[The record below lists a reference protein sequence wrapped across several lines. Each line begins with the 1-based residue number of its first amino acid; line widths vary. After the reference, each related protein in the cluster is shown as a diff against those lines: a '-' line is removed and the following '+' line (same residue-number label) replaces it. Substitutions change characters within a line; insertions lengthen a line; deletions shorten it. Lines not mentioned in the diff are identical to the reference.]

1 MKHGQ
6 LIDIVEIKTIKNSL
20 SQPQP
25 CGFCPLIFRPG
36 NWPLWGFRAISGGNL
51 PAVGGRFCIWRFS
64 WQIST
69 KTCNIMIIMGTFI
82 RFSIPKPRCRSIFG
96 QRWRIY
102 YIPQPPRY
110 SHIHGEYDEDSNI
123 QQQSSNLPSPVAG
136 SMLEGIF
143 LGKPVTS
150 SRPHWIWWLIRG
162 HIPRYPI
169 IIHSSLISGS
179 WIMILMYKY
188 PGKPAAEVSQ
198 K

>member
-1 MKHGQ
+1 
-6 LIDIVEIKTIKNSL
+6 
-20 SQPQP
+20 
-25 CGFCPLIFRPG
+25 
-36 NWPLWGFRAISGGNL
+36 
-51 PAVGGRFCIWRFS
+51 
-64 WQIST
+64 
-69 KTCNIMIIMGTFI
+69 MGTFI

-143 LGKPVTS
+143 LGKLVTS
-150 SRPHWIWWLIRG
+150 RRPHWIWWLIRG

-169 IIHSSLISGS
+169 IIHYYKLHLFPSWKHHWKKMVDPCPSPSHDPDPDSLLMVNPQCHLDSQNGS
-179 WIMILMYKY
+179 WKNGRFHHLFMDFSSGLETKDRSHLSIRRA
-188 PGKPAAEVSQ
+188 GGSCVSC
-198 K
+198 